1 MSKNINFDKDMYRD
15 LCGRDLE
22 VPVFYQAWWLD
33 IVCGS
38 NDWQVALYIE
48 DPHVV
53 AVMPYYLKRISFFD
67 TITMPALTKFMGPFF
82 VRKFDDR
89 KSQSILNKLVEA
101 LPPVSKFVQT
111 LHYQIKNWL
120 PYKWKGFG
128 QTAYYSYVLRGIK
141 NLDQIWKNIDSDYRN
156 NKIARAEELFEI
168 RENLDFDTLY
178 RLTTE
183 PFERQ
188 KIKMPVS
195 RPLLEKIII
204 AAETRKSGKSFYAI
218 DRQGIT
224 TAVVFLIWDRKSCY
238 LLLAGENE
246 DSRSNGGG
254 IYLIWKAIEYASKNL
269 QVNTFDFLGGMSEN
283 LERTRRQFGAE
294 QVPYF
299 LVSKYTGLL
308 KLWHIINK

>member
-1 MSKNINFDKDMYRD
+1 MSKNIKHDKEWYRN
-15 LCGRDLE
+15 LCSLGME

-38 NDWQVALYIE
+38 EDWHVNLYVE

-53 AVMPYYLKRISFFD
+53 AVMPYYIKRITFFN

-82 VRKFDDR
+82 IRKFDDR
-89 KSQSILNKLVEA
+89 KSQSILNKLIET
-101 LPPVSKFVQT
+101 LPSFSGFVQA

-120 PYKWKGFG
+120 PYKWKGFN
-128 QTAYYSYVLRGIK
+128 QTAYYSYILKDIR
-141 NLDQIWKNIDSDYRN
+141 NLDQIWLNIDSDYRN
-156 NKIARAEELFEI
+156 NKIARAAELFTI
-168 RENLDFDTLY
+168 KENLEFDTLHQ
-178 RLTTE
+178 LTTV

-188 KIKMPVS
+188 NIKMPVS
-195 RPLLEKIII
+195 RHLLERIID
-204 AAETRKSGKSFYAI
+204 AAETRKSGKSFYAA
-218 DRQGIT
+218 DQQGVVV
-224 TAVVFLIWDRKSCY
+224 AVVFLIWDRKSCY

-246 DSRSNGGG
+246 YSRTNAGG

-294 QVPYF
+294 QIPYF
-299 LVSKYTGLL
+299 LISKYTGLL
-308 KLWHIINK
+308 KLWQIIRG